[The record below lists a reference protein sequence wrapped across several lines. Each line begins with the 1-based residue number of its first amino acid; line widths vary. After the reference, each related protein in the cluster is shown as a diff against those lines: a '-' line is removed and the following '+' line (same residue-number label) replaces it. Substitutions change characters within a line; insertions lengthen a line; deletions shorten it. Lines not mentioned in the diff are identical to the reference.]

1 MPFSLIIASMIND
14 KMKDSKM
21 NTKVDIILAECES
34 IISDVE
40 NVYQFLTDGDI
51 NTFDLEQLEI
61 DTIRCTTEELIS
73 LVLDFDKKNTN
84 ALREQI
90 VDQSI
95 SLYQDCKYIIEAFED
110 EYSFLMTDEI
120 AKSFSYI
127 RASVDTIRDAVNIL

>member
-1 MPFSLIIASMIND
+1 
-14 KMKDSKM
+14 M

-40 NVYQFLTDGDI
+40 NVNQFLTDDNV
-51 NTFDLEQLEI
+51 NTFDLNELEF
-61 DTIRCTTEELIS
+61 DTIRSTTEELIS
-73 LVLDFDKKNTN
+73 LVLGLDMKKNTN

-110 EYSFLMTDEI
+110 EYSFLMSDEI

-127 RASVDTIRDAVNIL
+127 RASVDTIRDIVNIM